1 MKAGVKYDSGPGH
14 FAFRDVD
21 IPCTGDDEVLIKIQ
35 CAAVCGVD
43 ALLYDW
49 TYKGRYPVKTPVVPG
64 HECAGVITD
73 TGKNV
78 RGLAVGDRVTVES
91 IIGCGHCYYCRNG
104 MSNLCP
110 QWDHVGITFDG
121 TFAEFMKISASAVH
135 RLPDAV
141 SAPQGALVEPLAL
154 TVHTFDRIKLF
165 LGDTVAIIGPGVQGL
180 LHAQVARA
188 YGAAQVIVLGLA
200 KDRKRLDMA
209 EASGADAII
218 VSDQGDPVAE
228 VLAMTHGIGADV
240 VIEVGGTPESFRLAL
255 DIVRGGGQVAAL
267 GFSNY
272 GELVPIRLARQQL
285 TIAGV
290 IAFLP
295 KHFESAIQ
303 WIETGKVDVEAV
315 VSHRLDLESAE
326 EGIKLMRDKVATKVL
341 LTP

>member
-1 MKAGVKYDSGPGH
+1 MRAGVKYESGPGN
-14 FAFRDVD
+14 FAFREVEVPR
-21 IPCTGDDEVLIKIQ
+21 IGDDEVLIEVK

-43 ALLYDW
+43 AMLYDW
-49 TYKGRYPVKTPVVPG
+49 TYKGRYPVKTPIIPG
-64 HECAGVITD
+64 HECAGIITEA
-73 TGKNV
+73 GKNV
-78 RGLAVGDRVTVES
+78 CGLAVGDRVTVES
-91 IIGCGHCYYCRNG
+91 IIGCGHCHYCRNG

-121 TFAEFMKISASAVH
+121 TFAEYMTIPASAVH
-135 RLPDAV
+135 KLPDSV
-141 SAPQGALVEPLAL
+141 SDPQGALVEPLAL
-154 TVHTFDRIKLF
+154 TVHTFDRIKMF

-180 LHAQVARA
+180 LHAQAARS
-188 YGAAQVIVLGLA
+188 YGAGQVIVMGLE

-218 VSDQGDPVAE
+218 ISDQGDPAARVME
-228 VLAMTHGIGADV
+228 MTHGIGADV
-240 VIEVGGTPESFRLAL
+240 VIEVGGTPESFHLAL
-255 DIVRGGGQVAAL
+255 EIVRGGGQVAAL

-272 GELVPIRLARQQL
+272 GELVPIKLARQQL

-303 WIETGKVDVEAV
+303 WIETGKVDIESI
-315 VSHRLDLESAE
+315 VSHRMDLESAE
-326 EGIKLMRDKVATKVL
+326 DGIKLMRDKVATKVL